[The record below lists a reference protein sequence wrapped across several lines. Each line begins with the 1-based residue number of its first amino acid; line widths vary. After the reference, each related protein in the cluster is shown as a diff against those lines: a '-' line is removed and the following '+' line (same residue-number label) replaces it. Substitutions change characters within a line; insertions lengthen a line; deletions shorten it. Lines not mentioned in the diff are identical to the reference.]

1 MDEYEAQDDFDDT
14 VVEYAASP
22 DHAGCGCLGCAT
34 LLAMF
39 LLIVLVAIIGLH
51 TPSISNALQIVL
63 LSTLFIIAAP
73 AELWRYA

>member
-14 VVEYAASP
+14 VVEFAASQ
-22 DHAGCGCLGCAT
+22 DHAGCGCLGCAP

-39 LLIVLVAIIGLH
+39 PLIVLVAIIGSH

-63 LSTLFIIAAP
+63 CFR
-73 AELWRYA
+73 RYS